1 MTDPLPNLNLI
12 QRAMQLDTG
21 PHIDMGKSA
30 FVETTFAEPRSTD
43 NGEGA
48 PDLDLSLLKG
58 NATPVRERS
67 VTSLQIEFNP
77 ARCREEKILVPGNPE
92 IETLNEFRIIKRRLL
107 QTMKQASPE
116 IDYPPAVL
124 VTSARP
130 GEGKT
135 FVSLNLALTLADE
148 RDFQVLLMEGDV
160 VNPSLCRY
168 FATGRV
174 REGLTELLNEKIS
187 SPEDVVY
194 QCENHPNLH
203 VMFAGNP
210 DPRASEL
217 MASPRMPE
225 ILAQLHRSY
234 RNLLV
239 VVDCSPVVS
248 PEPAAL
254 AGHVAHTIVVV
265 GAEQA
270 SRAEIEDALAHVSPS
285 RQISLVFNKSPRWR
299 KMGSY
304 YHYGYGYG
312 YGAAAH
318 AAAEASKLDVGAG

>member
-1 MTDPLPNLNLI
+1 MTDRLPSLNLI
-12 QRAMQLDTG
+12 ERAMQLDAG

-30 FVETTFAEPRSTD
+30 FIEAVPTERTPDIA
-43 NGEGA
+43 A
-48 PDLDLSLLKG
+48 PDLDLSLLRG
-58 NATPVRERS
+58 NAAAARERPAK
-67 VTSLQIEFNP
+67 SLQIEFNP

-92 IETLNEFRIIKRRLL
+92 IETRNEFRTIKRRLL
-107 QTMKQASPE
+107 IAMKQASPE
-116 IDYPPAVL
+116 VDYPPAVL

-148 RDFQVLLMEGDV
+148 RDFQVLLVEGDV
-160 VNPSLCRY
+160 VNPSLSRY
-168 FATGRV
+168 FATGRT
-174 REGLTELLNEKIS
+174 REGLNELLNEKIS

-194 QCENHPNLH
+194 QCEDIPNLN

-225 ILAQLHRSY
+225 ILAQLHRAD
-234 RNLLV
+234 RNLFV
-239 VVDCSPVVS
+239 VIDCSPVVS

-254 AGHVAHTIVVV
+254 AGHVGHTIVVV
-265 GAEQA
+265 GADQA
-270 SRAEIEDALAHVSPS
+270 SRAEVEDALAHVAPS
-285 RQISLVFNKSPRWR
+285 RQVSLVFNKSPRWR
-299 KMGSY
+299 KTGGY

-312 YGAAAH
+312 ARESVSPSAAG
-318 AAAEASKLDVGAG
+318 LDVGAG